1 MRLSLG
7 KKLIWGGIALV
18 ALPLVVVGWF
28 ASQSASNGLETMSR
42 GSVGNSARQAAE
54 LMQTSL
60 EDELRMAE
68 VLAAGNNAVNA
79 LGQVKMLRDQNQGLD
94 AASFELTKVA
104 SDLKGFM
111 DSVGKHYEVV
121 FVADTKGVIVA
132 DGMNGSYKGI
142 KVADRGYYK
151 ESMSGKISVGQ
162 VVKSKK
168 TGNAVTLVSVPVK
181 SRDGKVIGVLAGAV
195 ALSFW
200 QKKVANIKI
209 GRSGYVFMV
218 DSGGVMIANPDPKMI
233 LKVNITKLPGLAKPA
248 QKMLSGKPG
257 VTEYTFQGQGK
268 IAGYAPVPITG
279 WSMAATMDQEEVL
292 SSVNEIRNGVMLI
305 AGIALIMAGLAVF
318 FFARTLSLPIGR
330 VAQGLGA
337 ASDQVSQGASQM
349 SNASNSL
356 AQGSSQQAASLE
368 ENASA
373 LEQLASTTQSN
384 AENADKAAKLTWDM
398 GKAISHVNDSMDK
411 VSTSMEDISQAS
423 QETGKIIKTV
433 DEIAFQ
439 TNLLALNAAVEA
451 ARAGEAGAGFAVVA
465 DEVRNLAMRAAEA
478 AKQTADLIEGTLNKV
493 QNGSVLVGETTD
505 SFAQVLEMASQAGK
519 LAEDIAAASKEQA
532 QGIDGINRSTH
543 EMDQITQQ
551 VAANA
556 EETSASAEEM
566 LSQAQSLLDFVNDLK
581 ALVGGDLKAVH
592 AAGNGR
598 GAHGQPK
605 SLPLP
610 KDQAA

>member
-1 MRLSLG
+1 
-7 KKLIWGGIALV
+7 
-18 ALPLVVVGWF
+18 
-28 ASQSASNGLETMSR
+28 
-42 GSVGNSARQAAE
+42 
-54 LMQTSL
+54 
-60 EDELRMAE
+60 
-68 VLAAGNNAVNA
+68 
-79 LGQVKMLRDQNQGLD
+79 
-94 AASFELTKVA
+94 
-104 SDLKGFM
+104 
-111 DSVGKHYEVV
+111 
-121 FVADTKGVIVA
+121 
-132 DGMNGSYKGI
+132 
-142 KVADRGYYK
+142 
-151 ESMSGKISVGQ
+151 
-162 VVKSKK
+162 
-168 TGNAVTLVSVPVK
+168 
-181 SRDGKVIGVLAGAV
+181 
-195 ALSFW
+195 
-200 QKKVANIKI
+200 
-209 GRSGYVFMV
+209 
-218 DSGGVMIANPDPKMI
+218 
-233 LKVNITKLPGLAKPA
+233 
-248 QKMLSGKPG
+248 
-257 VTEYTFQGQGK
+257 
-268 IAGYAPVPITG
+268 
-279 WSMAATMDQEEVL
+279 
-292 SSVNEIRNGVMLI
+292 MLI

-411 VSTSMEDISQAS
+411 VSDLHGRDQPGQSRRPARSSRPSTRSPSRPTSWP
-423 QETGKIIKTV
+423 
-433 DEIAFQ
+433 
-439 TNLLALNAAVEA
+439 LNAAVEA

-478 AKQTADLIEGTLNKV
+478 AKSTADLIEGTLNKV